1 MDMTIPRYNLDTCSV
16 LVSLNASVW
25 TARKLDRS
33 TTNEVVANKN
43 AASKDAARVNKNLLA
58 GRKELEVVQNIVGQ
72 ARNYLS
78 EKTVPWSDGGLR
90 MLPSVML
97 LEVDKQLSAYNDL
110 FVNTVKPFIEI
121 YPSLIVAQAMAL
133 GDMFRREDYP
143 LPEDLASKFS
153 FTYSFMPVPTSGDFR
168 IDVGNAALTEMQTVL
183 QARLEHETA
192 SRVQNA
198 MQDVMDRLVEHLKR
212 MSDRL
217 TSDMVDGEPKRRK
230 FHDTLIDNALELCD
244 VARTLNMVNDPKL
257 EQVRYELEQIAK
269 GVTPDLLRE
278 SYDVREN
285 TRKKVDE
292 LLDKYSF

>member
-16 LVSLNASVW
+16 LVSLNTSVW

-33 TTNEVVANKN
+33 TTNEVVATKN

-58 GRKELEVVQNIVGQ
+58 GRKELDVIQNIVGQ
-72 ARNYLS
+72 ARNYLN
-78 EKTVPWSDGGLR
+78 EKTVPWSDGVG
-90 MLPSVML
+90 MLPSVL
-97 LEVDKQLSAYNDL
+97 LLDVDKQLREYHDM
-110 FVNTVKPFIEI
+110 FVGTVKPFLEI

-143 LPEDLASKFS
+143 LPEVLANKFS
-153 FTYSFMPVPTSGDFR
+153 FSYSFMPVPTSGDFR

-183 QARLEHETA
+183 QERLQQETA

-198 MQDVMDRLVEHLKR
+198 MQDVMDRLVAHLKR